1 MFNFIELLYVSFFI
15 VMQLI
20 EHIEMGSQKFLNIL
34 KNWTHGVKW
43 SMRRTFYFS
52 FIRVYLVDKYKY

>member
-20 EHIEMGSQKFLNIL
+20 EHIERSSQKFLN
-34 KNWTHGVKW
+34 GVKW
-43 SMRRTFYFS
+43 SMRRTFS